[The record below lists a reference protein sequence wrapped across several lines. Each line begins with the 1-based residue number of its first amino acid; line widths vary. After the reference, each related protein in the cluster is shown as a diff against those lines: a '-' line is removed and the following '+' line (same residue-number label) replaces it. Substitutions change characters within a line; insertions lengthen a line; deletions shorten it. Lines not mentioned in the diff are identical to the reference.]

1 MGFKN
6 KTEGK
11 KEGRKQKGQKVAEQ
25 NQRIKKYKKEQQ
37 VKKKCN
43 LEWMYVRGQVTDNPV
58 RGSEQ
63 DRTGQHED
71 HAAQVR
77 GQVVKTRRS

>member
-11 KEGRKQKGQKVAEQ
+11 KDGRKQKGQKAAEQ

-37 VKKKCN
+37 VKKKGKKPTKYQN
-43 LEWMYVRGQVTDNPV
+43 
-58 RGSEQ
+58 
-63 DRTGQHED
+63 
-71 HAAQVR
+71 
-77 GQVVKTRRS
+77 KTNQFGIMVDKITIKMTINYKNYIIILNSCMS

>member
-11 KEGRKQKGQKVAEQ
+11 KDGRKQKGQKAAEQ

-37 VKKKCN
+37 VKKKGKKPTKYQN
-43 LEWMYVRGQVTDNPV
+43 KTNQFGIMV
-58 RGSEQ
+58 
-63 DRTGQHED
+63 DRITI
-71 HAAQVR
+71 
-77 GQVVKTRRS
+77 KMTINYKNYIIILNSCMS

>member
-11 KEGRKQKGQKVAEQ
+11 KEGRKQKVQKVAEQ

-37 VKKKCN
+37 VKKKGKKPTK
-43 LEWMYVRGQVTDNPV
+43 Y
-58 RGSEQ
+58 
-63 DRTGQHED
+63 
-71 HAAQVR
+71 
-77 GQVVKTRRS
+77 

>member
-11 KEGRKQKGQKVAEQ
+11 KDGRKQKGQKAAEQ

-37 VKKKCN
+37 VKKKGKKPTKYQN
-43 LEWMYVRGQVTDNPV
+43 
-58 RGSEQ
+58 
-63 DRTGQHED
+63 
-71 HAAQVR
+71 
-77 GQVVKTRRS
+77 KTNQFGIMVDKITIKITINYKNYIIILNSCMS

>member
-11 KEGRKQKGQKVAEQ
+11 KEGRKQKGQKAAEQ

-37 VKKKCN
+37 VKKKGKKPTKYQN
-43 LEWMYVRGQVTDNPV
+43 KTNQFGITA
-58 RGSEQ
+58 
-63 DRTGQHED
+63 DRITI
-71 HAAQVR
+71 
-77 GQVVKTRRS
+77 KMTINYKNYIIILNSCMS

>member
-11 KEGRKQKGQKVAEQ
+11 KEGRKQKGQKAAEQ

-37 VKKKCN
+37 VKKKGKKPTKYQN
-43 LEWMYVRGQVTDNPV
+43 KTNYFGVIL
-58 RGSEQ
+58 
-63 DRTGQHED
+63 DRITIKK
-71 HAAQVR
+71 R
-77 GQVVKTRRS
+77 ISYKNFIIILNSCIS